1 MTGKTATTERPQR
14 HRCAAVACRELVILR
29 RLFCD
34 QHWSMVP
41 RYLQDELRATF
52 RWGQETGKVKPST
65 AWADAAD
72 RAICAV
78 ADHETAA

>member
-1 MTGKTATTERPQR
+1 
-14 HRCAAVACRELVILR
+14 
-29 RLFCD
+29 
-34 QHWSMVP
+34 MVP
-41 RYLQDELRATF
+41 RYLQQELRATF
-52 RWGQETGKVKPST
+52 RWGQETGKVQPST